1 MPTSRT
7 GLDNNTPMGATVVAG
22 GATFRIWAPA
32 AQQAFVLTGEA
43 LRAADQSGFSPV
55 PGDAMFPVGGGHWAA
70 FVPGL
75 DTSAPYRFW
84 IVGSGST
91 GLKRDPHARELST
104 QPAYPDCDCLVNDPG
119 SYPWHDAGFRPPDFR
134 DLVLYQLHVGVFYA
148 VDGQGRD
155 KRRRIAKFLDLL
167 DRVDY
172 LRTLGVNGIQL
183 LPIQELDRKS
193 VV

>member
-1 MPTSRT
+1 
-7 GLDNNTPMGATVVAG
+7 
-22 GATFRIWAPA
+22 
-32 AQQAFVLTGEA
+32 VLTRRCVARPIIRGFFA
-43 LRAADQSGFSPV
+43 LPADAA
-55 PGDAMFPVGGGHWAA
+55 FPVGGGHWGA
-70 FVPGL
+70 FVSGL

-104 QPAYPDCDCLVNDPG
+104 QPAYPDCDCLVNDPR

-155 KRRRIAKFLDLL
+155 KRQRIAKFIDLL

-172 LRTLGVNGIQL
+172 LRAIGVNDIQL
-183 LPIQELDRKS
+183 MPIREFPSETQPRGTTAS
-193 VV
+193 TCTHQTWTIRSRTWRS